1 MLFILVISL
10 SSTVIMNDTAVLI
23 FIPLVVATSELAS
36 VDTGRAVAL
45 SAIAANVGSAL
56 TPIGNPQNIIIWQ
69 NHSLGFV
76 EFTSSMLPFVSLW
89 LAVLF
94 AFALRIKD
102 RGLSTEWVPSVTLKK
117 ALLGVSLVSLIA
129 DVLLIRTGRPALALM
144 FTSLAFLLV
153 GREVLRKFDW
163 ALVLTFVFIFVDFN
177 ELAFLL
183 KDAGLQFPREGSELF
198 LVSAVL
204 SQLFSNVPA
213 TVLLLAGKPE
223 WLPLSLG
230 VNVGG
235 NGFVIGSL
243 ANLIALRIARVSV
256 KDFHRIS
263 IPYFSVT
270 LLLSGVLLALF

>member
-1 MLFILVISL
+1 
-10 SSTVIMNDTAVLI
+10 
-23 FIPLVVATSELAS
+23 
-36 VDTGRAVAL
+36 
-45 SAIAANVGSAL
+45 
-56 TPIGNPQNIIIWQ
+56 
-69 NHSLGFV
+69 
-76 EFTSSMLPFVSLW
+76 
-89 LAVLF
+89 
-94 AFALRIKD
+94 
-102 RGLSTEWVPSVTLKK
+102 
-117 ALLGVSLVSLIA
+117 
-129 DVLLIRTGRPALALM
+129 M

-213 TVLLLAGKPE
+213 TVPLLAGKPE